1 MYLIVALFL
10 FIASS
15 GSVITIAG
23 KGRQQGY
30 VDGSAHDARFSSPG
44 GMTMNM
50 QGKLFIADTGNH
62 IIRMY
67 DPIVGMCLSCLY
79 ICFVCF

>member
-23 KGRQQGY
+23 EGKQKGY
-30 VDGSAHDARFSSPG
+30 VDGSAHDAKFYNPH

-50 QGKLFIADTGNH
+50 QGKLLIADAFNH